1 MKPSQVKAILFERS
15 LSVSAI
21 ARELAVDYP
30 IAFDSLRVMIGDVLF
45 GRRYFPRL
53 AAMLNERYGFE
64 IERPEKEVRHKDT
77 ETGRGKL
84 QG

>member
-1 MKPSQVKAILFERS
+1 MKPAQVKAFLFERG
-15 LSVSAI
+15 LSVSTI
-21 ARELAVDYP
+21 AREMSADYP

-53 AAMLNERYGFE
+53 AAMLNEKYGLE
-64 IERPEKEVRHKDT
+64 IERPAKDT
-77 ETGRGKL
+77 NRGDTKTPRKNL

>member
-1 MKPSQVKAILFERS
+1 MKPAQVKAFLFERR
-15 LSVSAI
+15 LSVSTM
-21 ARELAVDYP
+21 AREMAADYP

-53 AAMLNERYGFE
+53 AAMLNERYGLGL
-64 IERPEKEVRHKDT
+64 ERPEKEHQKNS
-77 ETGRGKL
+77 

>member
-1 MKPSQVKAILFERS
+1 MKPAQVKAFLFERG
-15 LSVSAI
+15 LSVSTM
-21 ARELAVDYP
+21 AREMSADYP

-53 AAMLNERYGFE
+53 AAMLNEKYGLE
-64 IERPEKEVRHKDT
+64 IERPEKDT
-77 ETGRGKL
+77 NRRDAETPRKNL